1 MADFKDRIRVHI
13 EGKEFSVVGGSFQAM
28 LAAVKQ
34 INGRRFVSALKVWQL
49 PGKAEEIKNQ
59 LAISGFQL
67 EGGQAVSEAAPASS
81 SAAAPTGNDRIRVMV
96 NGQALAV
103 VGGGFR
109 EMLDVVK
116 TLPGRRFNGDSKLWE
131 IPGDVGIIKN
141 LIETAGFQLEGA
153 GSIPSA
159 APAQS
164 PAKAA
169 PPQRSVVP
177 PPAYEPPDF
186 SDDVDV
192 PPYEPPDWWDDDNM
206 PPPPVEP
213 PDWFDEEAPPE
224 PPDFPEPPN
233 FSSAPSPRSAS
244 GSATSGGGD
253 DQIRIRIGGIPMVVA
268 GGSFQ
273 AMLAVVKN
281 IPGRRFHSG
290 DKVWDIP
297 DDSTIDSVQQVV
309 NAAGFVLKRG

>member
-34 INGRRFVSALKVWQL
+34 INGRRFVSASKVWQL

-67 EGGQAVSEAAPASS
+67 EGGQSVSETAPASAP
-81 SAAAPTGNDRIRVMV
+81 AAAPTGNDRIRVLV
-96 NGQALAV
+96 QGQPLAV

-116 TLPGRRFNGDSKLWE
+116 TLPGRRFNSDSKLWE
-131 IPGDVGIIKN
+131 IPGDAGIIKN

-153 GSIPSA
+153 GNIPSTTPVKP
-159 APAQS
+159 APS
-164 PAKAA
+164 RRPAE
-169 PPQRSVVP
+169 P
-177 PPAYEPPDF
+177 PPAYEAPDF
-186 SDDVDV
+186 TDDVDV

-206 PPPPVEP
+206 PPPPAEP
-213 PDWFDEEAPPE
+213 PDWFDEAAPVE
-224 PPDFPEPPN
+224 PPDFSEPPN
-233 FSSAPSPRSAS
+233 FSSAPSPRSAT
-244 GSATSGGGD
+244 GSASSGGGD
-253 DQIRIRIGGIPMVVA
+253 DQIRVRIGGIPMVIA

-297 DDSTIDSVQQVV
+297 DDATIASVQQVV

>member
-13 EGKEFSVVGGSFQAM
+13 EGKEFSVVGGSFQSM

-34 INGRRFVSALKVWQL
+34 INGRRFVSELKVWQL
-49 PGKAEEIKNQ
+49 PGKAEAVKNQ
-59 LAISGFQL
+59 LAVSGFQL
-67 EGGQAVSEAAPASS
+67 EGGQSVSETAPVPSP
-81 SAAAPTGNDRIRVMV
+81 AAAPTGNDRIRVLV
-96 NGQALAV
+96 QGQPLAV

-116 TLPGRRFNGDSKLWE
+116 NLPGRRFNSDSKLWE

-153 GSIPSA
+153 DRLSA
-159 APAQS
+159 AAPTQ
-164 PAKAA
+164 PPTQAA
-169 PPQRSVVP
+169 PPRRPVEP
-177 PPAYEPPDF
+177 PPAYEAPDF
-186 SDDVDV
+186 SDDVDI
-192 PPYEPPDWWDDDNM
+192 PPYEPPDWWDDNNL

-213 PDWFDEEAPPE
+213 PDWFDDEVPVE

-233 FSSAPSPRSAS
+233 FSSAPSPRSTA
-244 GSATSGGGD
+244 GSAASGGGD
-253 DQIRIRIGGIPMVVA
+253 DQIRIRIGGIPMVIA

-273 AMLAVVKN
+273 EMLAVVKN

-297 DDSTIDSVQQVV
+297 DDATIASVQQVV